1 MRLLFALIF
10 LDLLGFGIVVPVL
23 PFIALHLGASVTEVT
38 SLSAAFSAALLLAAP
53 VWGHISDTW
62 GRKPVLLLA
71 FFGTSVAFSMM
82 AFASAVWMLFLARAF
97 AGLMSGDIA
106 AAPAYVSDI
115 TPPEKRARNMG
126 FIGAA
131 FGLAFTIG
139 PGIGATLF
147 AMLPEET
154 AFRVIPMI
162 SAFLS
167 ITTLILAA
175 KFLPESLNRHAEGE
189 GPGTVSSP
197 KRGLLHA
204 FTFKHMTF
212 VVAIVFF
219 ISAAFAAMEATL
231 PLWAKAMLGWG
242 PEQVG
247 YLLVVAG
254 VVAVIAQGGLI
265 GPLTRIFGEP
275 KVVILAGVL
284 LFSGMAGIALAEGKM
299 LLIFGIAC
307 LSGGFGLGNPAL
319 QSLISQLSGRLSA
332 GSALGIAQATSS
344 LARIFGPPSA
354 GLLFEEKGPAAP
366 YAIGAIVMLGVVV
379 LAIALLVRLRRD
391 PVSLVARS

>member
-38 SLSAAFSAALLLAAP
+38 SLSAAYSAALLLAAP

-139 PGIGATLF
+139 PGIGGTLF

-189 GPGTVSSP
+189 GPVT
-197 KRGLLHA
+197 HA
-204 FTFKHMTF
+204 FTFKHMTL

-307 LSGGFGLGNPAL
+307 LAGGFGLGNPAL

-366 YAIGAIVMLGVVV
+366 YVIGAIVMLGVVF